1 MINLIVI
8 FRKAKQSQQCQ
19 MFLVNTWQHPAARVG
34 AFSFFSFFLPMSHI
48 SGLSHTNIQ
57 NIQNASNFKS
67 IFAAS
72 PVFSAVLDA
81 LLCISQV
88 QRWGTTCTS
97 GGFPRLQGWEPSWQ
111 EDKRV
116 ESVPFGIQ
124 HNSTTLSHGF
134 ESLTKSSQAWFLRR
148 HCQTSGAVSKRQVS
162 KNLAGLNGAILS
174 ENMQKYARLAVK
186 AATGRSNKAFKALS
200 EAWGLTIYR
209 FGCPALAP
217 LAALAQ
223 SVDSVE
229 SAPVCRICGFAGGV
243 CLHAVNSAWNLK
255 RSERCLPRC

>member
-1 MINLIVI
+1 
-8 FRKAKQSQQCQ
+8 
-19 MFLVNTWQHPAARVG
+19 
-34 AFSFFSFFLPMSHI
+34 
-48 SGLSHTNIQ
+48 
-57 NIQNASNFKS
+57 
-67 IFAAS
+67 
-72 PVFSAVLDA
+72 

-97 GGFPRLQGWEPSWQ
+97 GGFPRLQGWEQSWQ

-124 HNSTTLSHGF
+124 HNSTTLSHGL

-186 AATGRSNKAFKALS
+186 AATGRSNKAFQALS
-200 EAWGLTIYR
+200 EAWGVTIYR
-209 FGCPALAP
+209 VGCPALAP